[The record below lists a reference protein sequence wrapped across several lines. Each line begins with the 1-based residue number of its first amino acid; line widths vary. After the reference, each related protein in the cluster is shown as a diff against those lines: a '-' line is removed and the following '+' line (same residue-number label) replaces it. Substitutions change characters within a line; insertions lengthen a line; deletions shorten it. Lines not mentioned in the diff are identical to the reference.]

1 MGIRLLVRHC
11 MCPHYMLFHW
21 SRLNWSKITLIAF
34 MWLSSRACHL
44 VFLKVVPNTFG
55 CVSYCGALTGRT
67 DGGGQKLL
75 SNSVTRTLHL
85 HTLRHQYQQKS
96 NSKTCFFLPFFFYR
110 NVHVYLKL
118 KDMRKTLLPRAITR
132 FWINHFSWAGCISLT
147 GKVVAGIWNDFLGEL
162 KPEKGFRIVS
172 KWASWCSSAQWPACS
187 MFCPITS
194 CILCSFYKWGAC
206 TGVHPAS

>member
-1 MGIRLLVRHC
+1 MIYQINEFTRLSTLKYKTLVTLQPFNLTTLQTDNLTSLQHYNLTILQPYKPSDHHNHKNQWFCVGLVYCYKLLGRVLGIRLPVRDC

-21 SRLNWSKITLIAF
+21 SRLNWSKIKLIAF

-96 NSKTCFFLPFFFYR
+96 NKTCFFTVFFF
-110 NVHVYLKL
+110 
-118 KDMRKTLLPRAITR
+118 
-132 FWINHFSWAGCISLT
+132 F
-147 GKVVAGIWNDFLGEL
+147 
-162 KPEKGFRIVS
+162 
-172 KWASWCSSAQWPACS
+172 
-187 MFCPITS
+187 
-194 CILCSFYKWGAC
+194 
-206 TGVHPAS
+206 